1 MAIKAEDLKKL
12 FAETFKDIDQKK
24 LDDLAKAIANI
35 SEQQQKAAD
44 SSKSLFETYTELQKA
59 TEELN
64 KAEGNWLK
72 NAQAKIIHEEKSLE
86 FWKKY
91 LEKYDEA
98 IKKGEKLGELN
109 EEQIKILKENT
120 EKLKERVE
128 SQDNLNE
135 KTEDYIKQLLGAN
148 SGQSQFIVNLAKSS
162 GGIDNIGIGLLKGI
176 DHFTSWQGV
185 VQLATKSI
193 DMGMNILIKT
203 FQRAIEVQALLAE
216 KFKESGLV
224 SSVALVNG
232 LNKVANAANA
242 TGNSLAMAGIST
254 EQLIAAYST
263 LRGESAVA
271 FEAMANNNKE
281 FAESLTKVTAEFSA
295 LGVNASTTSKIIDTM
310 TLSLGM
316 ASKNAGSIES
326 NLQMLATTAQKVGV
340 SVSKFATDFAS
351 SMSKLAAQGDNAFNV
366 FTNLEKKAKTLGIE
380 FNNLLGLAE
389 KFDTFEGAASAA
401 GSLNAVLGG
410 DYLNSLQMLNA
421 TEDERIQLIK
431 ESLQMSGQSFESLDK
446 YSKKALAATLGISDM
461 NEAAKL
467 FSDQQTESSSQQIAY
482 NEMLEA
488 SSSLSQ
494 KFDATL
500 KQLYT
505 SFTPI
510 IKALEFLVDG
520 FNKFITYLTDLSPY
534 SGLVIAL
541 GLIVGGF
548 YAMRLAL
555 QLISQQFVTK
565 IASVQALGI
574 AYKDLAVS
582 AAAANTSM
590 AAGAAAGPGIS
601 AVGAG
606 SAAPG
611 MAATGGAAASAVGP
625 LLAFGAAILM
635 IGGAVYIA
643 AVGISKLADS
653 LAKLNPEQLS
663 ALKEVMFILAGT
675 FVILGIAVL
684 ALSPAVGPL
693 LAFGAAI
700 LAIGLSIF
708 LAATG
713 FQILVKSLNDIAKLP
728 IKDISAAIS
737 ELAWPITKIGI
748 ALLIAA
754 PGLLLGGTGFLIF
767 SAAISIASVGIF
779 LLSKSLAEISKISFV
794 DLLSSLVGIAGAFA
808 IFASIM
814 TFVGPALSAAS
825 KDIIIFGVGLVLIS
839 GSLFIAAK
847 AFKELQAI
855 PFAELAT
862 GIGLMVATAAALG
875 FIGAGP
881 LGTGLLIVGAGFL
894 ALGVAVLAAGA
905 GFALVSKSF
914 AILAKTFVKFTDGF
928 KYMIKNVTT
937 TDLVFLAGM
946 GLAFLGAG
954 VGFLSGALGLGS
966 LALGLAAFNS
976 VVKDLEINK
985 MKEVLNALNEAAEK
999 FAKNADAFTKFGSS
1013 LKEMSEGL
1021 ENFDKVQPSIIAE
1034 TAKVSPEQLDKAKQV
1049 LEVGVEYNKSKALVD
1064 ALGNVT
1070 STLAGLTRAVA
1081 GSSEPTAT
1089 ETTKQPIVIMIKDAE
1104 LAKVLIDM
1112 GFQNGNQSISRV
1124 S

>member
-1 MAIKAEDLKKL
+1 MAIKAEDLKRL
-12 FAETFKDIDQKK
+12 LAETFKDADPKK
-24 LDDLAKAIANI
+24 LDDVAKALANI
-35 SEQQQKAAD
+35 SNEQQKAVTSTKNLSEAY
-44 SSKSLFETYTELQKA
+44 KEWIEALNEI
-59 TEELN
+59 N
-64 KAEGNWLK
+64 KADKNWIE
-72 NAQAKIIHEEKSLE
+72 NAQAKIVFEDKALV
-86 FWKKY
+86 FWTKY
-91 LEKYDEA
+91 LEKYEEA

-109 EEQIKILKENT
+109 KEQIEQLKEYT
-120 EKLKERVE
+120 EKLKIRVTAEE
-128 SQDNLNE
+128 SLNE
-135 KTEDYIKQLLGAN
+135 KTEDYIKKLLGAN
-148 SGQSQFIVNLAKSS
+148 TSQSQFVVNLAKSS
-162 GGIDNIGIGLLKGI
+162 GGLDNIGLGLIKGREY
-176 DHFTSWQGV
+176 FTSWQGV
-185 VQLATKSI
+185 VQLATKAI

-203 FQRAIEVQALLAE
+203 FERAIQVQALLAE

-224 SSVALVNG
+224 SSTALING
-232 LNKVANAANA
+232 LNNVSTAANA

-254 EQLIAAYST
+254 EQLVAAYST
-263 LRGESAVA
+263 LRAESAVA
-271 FEAMANNNKE
+271 FEAMANDNKQ

-295 LGVNASTTSKIIDTM
+295 LGVNASTTAKIIDTL

-326 NLQMLATTAQKVGV
+326 NMQMIATTAQKVGV
-340 SVSKFATDFAS
+340 SVSKFANDFAS

-380 FNNLLGLAE
+380 FSSLLGLAE

-461 NEAAKL
+461 NEASKL
-467 FSDQQTESSSQQIAY
+467 FSDQQSESTSQQLEY
-482 NEMLEA
+482 NKMLEA
-488 SSSLSQ
+488 TTSLSQ

-505 SFTPI
+505 GFAPL

-520 FNKFITYLTDLSPY
+520 FNKFITFLTDLSPY
-534 SGLVIAL
+534 SGLIIAL

-548 YAMRLAL
+548 FAMRLAL
-555 QLISQQFVTK
+555 QLLAPSYLAK
-565 IASVQALGI
+565 IAQVQALGI
-574 AYKDLAVS
+574 AYKDLAAS
-582 AAAANTSM
+582 ATAATAAM
-590 AAGAAAGPGIS
+590 AAGSS
-601 AVGAG
+601 AGAG
-606 SAAPG
+606 ASAIGAGAAAPG
-611 MAATGGAAASAVGP
+611 MAASGGAAASAVGP

-635 IGGAVYIA
+635 IGAAVYIA

-653 LAKLNPEQLS
+653 LAKLKPEQL
-663 ALKEVMFILAGT
+663 ATLEKIMFALAGT
-675 FVILGIAVL
+675 FVALGIALVF
-684 ALSPAVGPL
+684 AGPAVGPL

-713 FQILVKSLNDIAKLP
+713 FQILVKSLGDIAKLP

-737 ELAWPITKIGI
+737 ELVWPITKIGR
-748 ALLIAA
+748 ALLFAA

-779 LLSKSLAEISKISFV
+779 LLSKSLAEISKIGFA

-808 IFASIM
+808 IFAGIM
-814 TFVGPALSAAS
+814 KFVGPELNAAS

-905 GFALVSKSF
+905 GFALVAKSF

-946 GLAFLGAG
+946 GLAFAGAG

-966 LALGLAAFNS
+966 LALGLEAFNS

-999 FAKNADAFTKFGSS
+999 FGKNADAFTKFGSS

-1081 GSSEPTAT
+1081 GSSEPSVT

-1112 GFQNGNQSISRV
+1112 GFQNGNQSIGRV